1 MPENSLRVNLFAV
14 LFTVLLA
21 TTSVELTT
29 AP

>member
-1 MPENSLRVNLFAV
+1 MPEHFLRVNLFA
-14 LFTVLLA
+14 LFFTVLLA